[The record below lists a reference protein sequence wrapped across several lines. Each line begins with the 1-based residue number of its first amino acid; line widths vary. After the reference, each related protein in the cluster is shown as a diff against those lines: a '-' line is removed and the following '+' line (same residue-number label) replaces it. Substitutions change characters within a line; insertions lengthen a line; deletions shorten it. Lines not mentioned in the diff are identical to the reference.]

1 MYLISRLLFILLHII
16 ILQLENLFV
25 SLKEVNMK
33 DNLSASSKEIKNAL
47 NNLKVEVASE
57 LGVDLKDV
65 NLTSRDAGRVGG
77 QMVKKLIEKAEN
89 QMK

>member
-1 MYLISRLLFILLHII
+1 MRDKF
-16 ILQLENLFV
+16 
-25 SLKEVNMK
+25 
-33 DNLSASSKEIKNAL
+33 DASSKEIKNAL
-47 NNLKVEVASE
+47 NNLKTEVASE
-57 LGVDLKDV
+57 LGVDLKAT

>member
-1 MYLISRLLFILLHII
+1 MRDKF
-16 ILQLENLFV
+16 
-25 SLKEVNMK
+25 
-33 DNLSASSKEIKNAL
+33 DASSKEIKNAL
-47 NNLKVEVASE
+47 SNLKTEVASE
-57 LGVDLKDV
+57 LGVDLKAT

>member
-1 MYLISRLLFILLHII
+1 MRDKF
-16 ILQLENLFV
+16 
-25 SLKEVNMK
+25 
-33 DNLSASSKEIKNAL
+33 DASSKEIKNAL
-47 NNLKVEVASE
+47 NKLKTEVATE
-57 LGVDLKDV
+57 LGVDLKAT

>member
-1 MYLISRLLFILLHII
+1 MRDKF
-16 ILQLENLFV
+16 
-25 SLKEVNMK
+25 
-33 DNLSASSKEIKNAL
+33 DASSKEIKSAL
-47 NNLKVEVASE
+47 NNLKTEVATE
-57 LGVDLKDV
+57 LGVDLKAT

>member
-1 MYLISRLLFILLHII
+1 MRYKFD
-16 ILQLENLFV
+16 V
-25 SLKEVNMK
+25 
-33 DNLSASSKEIKNAL
+33 SSKEIKSAL
-47 NNLKVEVASE
+47 NNLKTEVATE
-57 LGVDLKDV
+57 LGVDLKAT

>member
-1 MYLISRLLFILLHII
+1 MRDKF
-16 ILQLENLFV
+16 
-25 SLKEVNMK
+25 
-33 DNLSASSKEIKNAL
+33 DASSKEIKSAL
-47 NNLKVEVASE
+47 NNLKTEVSSE
-57 LGVDLKDV
+57 LGVDLKAT

>member
-1 MYLISRLLFILLHII
+1 MRDKFD
-16 ILQLENLFV
+16 V
-25 SLKEVNMK
+25 
-33 DNLSASSKEIKNAL
+33 SSKEIKSAL
-47 NNLKVEVASE
+47 NNLKTEVASE
-57 LGVDLKDV
+57 LGVDLKAT

>member
-1 MYLISRLLFILLHII
+1 MIDKFD
-16 ILQLENLFV
+16 V
-25 SLKEVNMK
+25 
-33 DNLSASSKEIKNAL
+33 SSKEIKSAL
-47 NNLKVEVASE
+47 NNIKTEVASE
-57 LGVDLKDV
+57 LGVDLKAT

>member
-1 MYLISRLLFILLHII
+1 
-16 ILQLENLFV
+16 
-25 SLKEVNMK
+25 MK

-57 LGVDLKDV
+57 LGVDLKDA

>member
-1 MYLISRLLFILLHII
+1 MRDKF
-16 ILQLENLFV
+16 
-25 SLKEVNMK
+25 
-33 DNLSASSKEIKNAL
+33 DASSKEIKNAL
-47 NNLKVEVASE
+47 SNLKTEVASE
-57 LGVDLKDV
+57 LGVNLKAT

>member
-1 MYLISRLLFILLHII
+1 MRDKF
-16 ILQLENLFV
+16 
-25 SLKEVNMK
+25 
-33 DNLSASSKEIKNAL
+33 DASSKEIKSAL
-47 NNLKVEVASE
+47 NNLKTEVASE
-57 LGVDLKDV
+57 LGVDLKST

>member
-1 MYLISRLLFILLHII
+1 MSKSENRKNQA
-16 ILQLENLFV
+16 LQ
-25 SLKEVNMK
+25 NMK
-33 DNLSASSKEIKNAL
+33 NEI
-47 NNLKVEVASE
+47 ASE
-57 LGVDLKDV
+57 LGVDLKST

>member
-1 MYLISRLLFILLHII
+1 MRDKFD
-16 ILQLENLFV
+16 V
-25 SLKEVNMK
+25 
-33 DNLSASSKEIKNAL
+33 SSKEIKSAL
-47 NNLKVEVASE
+47 NNLKTEVATE
-57 LGVDLKDV
+57 LGVDLKST

>member
-1 MYLISRLLFILLHII
+1 
-16 ILQLENLFV
+16 
-25 SLKEVNMK
+25 MK

-47 NNLKVEVASE
+47 NNLKVQVASE

-89 QMK
+89 QMKQL

>member
-1 MYLISRLLFILLHII
+1 MIDKF
-16 ILQLENLFV
+16 
-25 SLKEVNMK
+25 
-33 DNLSASSKEIKNAL
+33 DASSKEIKSAL
-47 NNLKVEVASE
+47 NNLKTEVASE
-57 LGVDLKDV
+57 LGVDLKAT

>member
-1 MYLISRLLFILLHII
+1 
-16 ILQLENLFV
+16 
-25 SLKEVNMK
+25 MK

>member
-1 MYLISRLLFILLHII
+1 MRDKF
-16 ILQLENLFV
+16 N
-25 SLKEVNMK
+25 
-33 DNLSASSKEIKNAL
+33 ASSKEIKSAL
-47 NNLKVEVASE
+47 NNLKTEVATE
-57 LGVDLKDV
+57 LGVDLKST

>member
-1 MYLISRLLFILLHII
+1 MRDKF
-16 ILQLENLFV
+16 
-25 SLKEVNMK
+25 
-33 DNLSASSKEIKNAL
+33 DASSKEIKSAL
-47 NNLKVEVASE
+47 NNLKTEVATE
-57 LGVDLKDV
+57 LGVDLNST

>member
-1 MYLISRLLFILLHII
+1 MRDKFD
-16 ILQLENLFV
+16 V
-25 SLKEVNMK
+25 
-33 DNLSASSKEIKNAL
+33 SSKEIKSAL
-47 NNLKVEVASE
+47 NNLKTEVASE
-57 LGVDLKDV
+57 LGVDLKSI